1 MISRYIFTHGVSLCM
16 LVSSVVI
23 QFPVFQASNA
33 VKTNNS
39 VPVAQGIKFSICY
52 FTQRCMSLY
61 RPILG
66 ERRHIIMDAAH
77 VWLQWRSTRERLHY
91 VFRCRINH
99 VIFQHV
105 YNDTKLQLK
114 IMLPANLSLCTPNHS
129 LPNHYAIH
137 CYKYKLLHILYTI
150 LCVLLDF

>member
-1 MISRYIFTHGVSLCM
+1 MRRDIFMTSHLLQQACQHQTRWVHLLARPIVLLSLQLLFSHSLQCFLLLRFPFHCLLPPHVHCCFIVL

-91 VFRCRINH
+91 VFRCI
-99 VIFQHV
+99 
-105 YNDTKLQLK
+105 T
-114 IMLPANLSLCTPNHS
+114 
-129 LPNHYAIH
+129 
-137 CYKYKLLHILYTI
+137 
-150 LCVLLDF
+150 